1 MKEVKKAGVVG
12 AGVMGAAIAAH
23 LANAGIQV
31 VLLDI
36 VPGELTQD
44 DKEKGYT
51 KESREFRNK
60 LAEKGLDIALK
71 SKPASFYLPENA
83 RLITVGN
90 MEDNWGLLGEVDWII
105 EVVLERLDI
114 KRSVFAKVEQV
125 MSPKAIVTSNT
136 SGILARS
143 LCEGRSD
150 NFRRNFAIT
159 HFFNPPRYM
168 KLVEIVPG
176 PDTSPEI
183 LESLASTCEK
193 RLGKGVVF
201 AKDTPNFVA
210 NRIGVFN
217 VLYTIRTM
225 LELGLTIEAV
235 DKLTG
240 PVIGHPKSATFRTA
254 DLVGLD
260 TLVHVA
266 QNVYDGVL
274 TDEKRET
281 FKAPDLVRRMIDHN
295 YLGEKT
301 KQGFYKKSRDSE
313 GNRVILSLDHDSLQ
327 YGPQEKVKLASLEM
341 AKTMQGT
348 ARKIESLYYARDV
361 GGQFTFRTLTETL
374 VYSANRISEI
384 ADDIVNVDRAMK
396 WGFGWKMGPFET
408 WDALGLEKSVGKIK
422 DAGYEVPYWVQ
433 EMLDAGNPSF
443 YKREAGVVYYYDV
456 VSKDYKEVS
465 VKPGII
471 LLPSLKER
479 EKKVAGNTGA
489 TLIDMGDGVA
499 CLEFHT
505 KMNAMGD
512 DIINMVIQA
521 AEIVSSEFEGLVI
534 ANHAENFSV
543 GANLPLVLFTAQEE
557 EWDDLNWMVKRFQD
571 AFMKLKYLD
580 RPVVAAPAGMA
591 LGGGCEICLASDRVR
606 YAAETYMGLVEA
618 GVGLIPAGGG
628 TKEMLIRNTENLFE
642 VQKGGLYQ
650 KQIELM
656 PFIARAFETIAMG
669 KVSTSG
675 PEAVK
680 LGYLRRTDKMT
691 VHRDYLIEDAKKTVH
706 AMNIEGYVPPRPRD
720 DIRVA
725 GENAFAMIKF
735 GLWSM
740 HQAGYITQ
748 HDVTVSSKVGYVLCG
763 GNVHADTLVSEQ
775 YLLDLEREAFLS
787 LCGEPKTHARMQHML
802 TTGKPLRN

>member
-1 MKEVKKAGVVG
+1 MMKEVKKAGVVG

-479 EKKVAGNTGA
+479 EKK
-489 TLIDMGDGVA
+489 
-499 CLEFHT
+499 
-505 KMNAMGD
+505 
-512 DIINMVIQA
+512 
-521 AEIVSSEFEGLVI
+521 
-534 ANHAENFSV
+534 
-543 GANLPLVLFTAQEE
+543 
-557 EWDDLNWMVKRFQD
+557 
-571 AFMKLKYLD
+571 
-580 RPVVAAPAGMA
+580 
-591 LGGGCEICLASDRVR
+591 
-606 YAAETYMGLVEA
+606 
-618 GVGLIPAGGG
+618 
-628 TKEMLIRNTENLFE
+628 
-642 VQKGGLYQ
+642 
-650 KQIELM
+650 
-656 PFIARAFETIAMG
+656 
-669 KVSTSG
+669 
-675 PEAVK
+675 
-680 LGYLRRTDKMT
+680 
-691 VHRDYLIEDAKKTVH
+691 
-706 AMNIEGYVPPRPRD
+706 
-720 DIRVA
+720 
-725 GENAFAMIKF
+725 
-735 GLWSM
+735 
-740 HQAGYITQ
+740 
-748 HDVTVSSKVGYVLCG
+748 
-763 GNVHADTLVSEQ
+763 
-775 YLLDLEREAFLS
+775 
-787 LCGEPKTHARMQHML
+787 
-802 TTGKPLRN
+802 